1 MKPFRV
7 PALFQPWFSGQPAP
21 AYLLSGDGA
30 GLADLIAEL
39 WMGRFREEGMTA
51 ELIRWTSADL
61 ERESPE
67 ANWRTPSFFFRFRVF
82 VLPDLAEVKK
92 GIREAIL
99 SYLGAP
105 ELSVVLILPCTDRN
119 VAKAFSVSSGVRAMA
134 PREEQVVS
142 ALAGFAVSCAG
153 AAGKKFPED
162 VAAFL
167 VRWVGLDYPRVK
179 EEVGKLLTYSCDRA
193 EIGEEEVREVCIA
206 RGAVDPFGLAERL
219 VSRDRKGCLTMFRKF
234 TAGAESADYHALV
247 GAIAWFVRRRL
258 VSRAATPSPE
268 RGGEI
273 LAALSRIDRGMKGE
287 SGLSP
292 EQLFEIQILKLL
304 G

>member
-1 MKPFRV
+1 
-7 PALFQPWFSGQPAP
+7 
-21 AYLLSGDGA
+21 
-30 GLADLIAEL
+30 
-39 WMGRFREEGMTA
+39 MGRFGEEGATA
-51 ELIRWTSADL
+51 ELTRWTSADL

-67 ANWRTPSFFFRFRVF
+67 ATWRTPSFFFRFRVF

-92 GIREAIL
+92 GPREVIL
-99 SYLGAP
+99 KYLGTP
-105 ELSVVLILPCTDRN
+105 EPSVVLVLHCTDRN
-119 VAKAFSVSSGVRAMA
+119 VVKAFSVLSGVKAMV

-167 VRWVGLDYPRVK
+167 VRWVGLDYARVK
-179 EEVGKLLTYSCDRA
+179 EEVGKLLTFASDRA
-193 EIGEEEVREVCIA
+193 EIGEEEVREVCVA

-219 VSRDRKGCLTMFRKF
+219 VSGNRKECLSMFRKF
-234 TAGAESADYHALV
+234 AAGAESADYHGLV

-258 VSRAATPSPE
+258 VARATTPSQEE